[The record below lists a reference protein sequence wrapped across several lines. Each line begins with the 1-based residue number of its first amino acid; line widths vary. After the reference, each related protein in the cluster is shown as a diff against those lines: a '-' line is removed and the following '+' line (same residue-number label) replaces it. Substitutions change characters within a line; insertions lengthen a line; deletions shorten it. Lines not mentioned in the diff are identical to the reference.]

1 MSNSTTPL
9 PNLNSVEGLKKYWD
23 ILPEIVQNSLR
34 KTYPGEFA
42 PPKPIIFQ
50 FEQDQNLTTSMYGD
64 LPIIVGSGLV
74 DFEDRLKCLVV
85 EDSWY
90 PVIFNV
96 KGENRTAIRFI
107 KKQDY

>member
-50 FEQDQNLTTSMYGD
+50 FEQDQNLTTLYFGD

-74 DFEDRLKCLVV
+74 DFEDRLKCLLVASQWTP
-85 EDSWY
+85 E
-90 PVIFNV
+90 IFQTR
-96 KGENRTAIRFI
+96 ENRTAIRFV